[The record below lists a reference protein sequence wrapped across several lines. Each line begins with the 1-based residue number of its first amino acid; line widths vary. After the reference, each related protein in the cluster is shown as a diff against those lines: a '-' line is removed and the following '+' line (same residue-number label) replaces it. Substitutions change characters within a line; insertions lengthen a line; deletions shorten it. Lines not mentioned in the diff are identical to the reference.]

1 MRPDPRSLAL
11 ATLLLAAGACEG
23 PGLGGAPLAVGPL
36 DVFARE
42 VEPVLETRC
51 AQGGC
56 HGRADRP
63 FSLYAPGQLRADA
76 RRLHLAEP
84 LSVGEVATNARRVAA
99 LAVPGAPDDSPALRK
114 PLALAA
120 GGAYHGGGDV
130 FVDRTDPGY
139 RALRSW
145 LLSCE
150 EAEAQRGDAGAADA
164 GAP

>member
-1 MRPDPRSLAL
+1 MRPDAWRLAL
-11 ATLLLAAGACEG
+11 AVFLLAAPACEG
-23 PGLGGAPLAVGPL
+23 PGLASAPLAVGPL

-42 VEPVLETRC
+42 VEPVLEDRC

-63 FSLYAPGQLRADA
+63 FSLYAPGQLRADP

-84 LSVGEVATNARRVAA
+84 LTEGELATNARRVAA
-99 LAVPGAPDDSPALRK
+99 LAVPGTPDESPALRK

-139 RALRSW
+139 RVLRSW
-145 LLSCE
+145 LLSCD
-150 EAEAQRGDAGAADA
+150 EAEAQRGDAGASDA